1 MTLIEPSFFRRHAAS
16 ALAVTALT
24 AGLVFGAADRAEAKS
39 DLSLLGDYNLSIAGL
54 PFAKAKMS
62 MAIKGRDYAAQVKI
76 ETWGI
81 AKLVVESKSH
91 AKASGRLG
99 RNTVR
104 PARYSMDSKTRK
116 LTTNVRMRLSGGSI
130 RDLSA
135 RPALRKLPDRVEVKS
150 RHKSNVLDPLS
161 AAIVPYRAKGDTL
174 GKDACKQRIPIFDGW
189 TRYDVKLYFRRF
201 ENVRTAGYTGP
212 AAVCGARWVPVA
224 GHRPNKKTVIYLRE
238 NKNLET
244 WLVPAPGNQF
254 LIPYRISIG
263 TKSGVLLIKNK
274 KLQFTGGG
282 EKHAARR

>member
-1 MTLIEPSFFRRHAAS
+1 MILIEPSHFRRHAAG
-16 ALAVTALT
+16 ALAVSALT
-24 AGLVFGAADRAEAKS
+24 AGLVLGTPDRVHAKS

-91 AKASGRLG
+91 AKASGRFG

-104 PARYSMDSKTRK
+104 PTRYSMDSKTRK

-135 RPALRKLPDRVEVKS
+135 RPALRKLPDRVAVTS
-150 RHKSNVLDPLS
+150 RHKANVLDPLS
-161 AAIVPYRAKGDTL
+161 AAIVPYRSKGDRL

-244 WLVPAPGNQF
+244 WLVPAPGNKF

-274 KLQFTGGG
+274 NLQFTGGG